1 MVLYSG
7 SKSCIVPL
15 FLIGIKSP
23 ELFHISHGIK
33 KQYQDRTWSLGS
45 YAALSMVSMITMR
58 FPHDQSAQGF
68 SDGSETSLM
77 MTIT

>member
-33 KQYQDRTWSLGS
+33 KQYQDRTWSLGT

-58 FPHDQSAQGF
+58 FPMIKAHRDF
-68 SDGSETSLM
+68 LTDLRHL
-77 MTIT
+77 